1 MNSFTRNLVAE
12 FVQEKTEIE
21 KDARERTVTFKR
33 EKHVARQLQQEQEA
47 FLRSLP
53 SSTVLSDKEMKQLF
67 QNNQRSGKKKKK
79 STVKPIISSLKDV
92 QQRYTFS
99 LFTIFIW
106 V

>member
-53 SSTVLSDKEMKQLF
+53 SSTVLSDKEMKLLF
-67 QNNQRSGKKKKK
+67 QNNQGKKKKK

-92 QQRYTFS
+92 QQRYTFF
-99 LFTIFIW
+99 LFTIFIC